1 MAIIILKPQ
10 REKSLLRCHPWVFT
24 GAVAQVQGSPQSGE
38 TVEVLSSQGELFGR
52 GAYSPHSQI
61 VVRMWSFDPDE
72 EIAPAFFRTRLQ
84 HGIAGRQALIASEQ
98 LTACRLINAESDGL
112 PGLIVDRYDTF
123 LVCQFLAA
131 GAEYWKQEIVSQ
143 LQELFPCTGM
153 YERSDVDVRAKEGL
167 PLCTGLLAGEM
178 PPEVLQIQEGA
189 LHFLVEIQQG
199 HKTGFYL
206 DQRENRQS
214 LAQYAQDN
222 DVLNCFAYTGGFG
235 IYALKY
241 GAKSVVNID
250 TSAAALHLLQRQIA
264 LNDLDETRSE
274 QIEGD
279 VFQCLR
285 QFRDA
290 RRQFDVIILDPPKFA
305 ESRSQLNSA
314 SRGYKDINLL
324 AMKLLRPGGVLFT
337 FSCSGLMAPDL
348 FQKIVADAALDARRD
363 AQILCRLSQA
373 ADHPVALNFP
383 EGHYL
388 KGLVCK
394 IW

>member
-1 MAIIILKPQ
+1 
-10 REKSLLRCHPWVFT
+10 
-24 GAVAQVQGSPQSGE
+24 
-38 TVEVLSSQGELFGR
+38 
-52 GAYSPHSQI
+52 
-61 VVRMWSFDPDE
+61 
-72 EIAPAFFRTRLQ
+72 
-84 HGIAGRQALIASEQ
+84 
-98 LTACRLINAESDGL
+98 
-112 PGLIVDRYDTF
+112 
-123 LVCQFLAA
+123 
-131 GAEYWKQEIVSQ
+131 
-143 LQELFPCTGM
+143 
-153 YERSDVDVRAKEGL
+153 
-167 PLCTGLLAGEM
+167 M

-214 LAQYAQDN
+214 LAQYAQDG

-337 FSCSGLMAPDL
+337 FSCSGLMAPDC
-348 FQKIVADAALDARRD
+348 FKKSWPMPRSTPGATRRSYADSRRP
-363 AQILCRLSQA
+363 QITRS
-373 ADHPVALNFP
+373 P
-383 EGHYL
+383 
-388 KGLVCK
+388 
-394 IW
+394 

>member
-84 HGIAGRQALIASEQ
+84 RGIAGRQALIASEQ